1 MRIAT
6 WLALACI
13 LQPCASFSEELSE
26 PELNGI
32 SRQATGEL
40 KVEIL
45 SPAPGQ
51 FLEGDNRSVI
61 VDGGAS
67 SFGGVRY
74 LDLVFVLDNSKSLR
88 HTDPENFLS
97 AGAVGLIE
105 SLSPKSD
112 IQVGV
117 VSFDFKAGL
126 LQPLTANRGDAVK
139 ALRKLDRDGGTNI
152 ADGIQTALTEL
163 DASARPDSS
172 RVIMLFTDGL
182 SNARKAR
189 LAMEEAKARGVAVHT
204 LLLGSD
210 EKGVKM
216 LQEIAGGT
224 GGSFVQVTDPA
235 MLPEVFLNLR
245 TTGVDSVALQVNE
258 GEPVPAQLAGGSFS
272 AEVTLQPGENRIT
285 AIAQGI
291 HGATATTEVRVTSG
305 PPNCASLELIALRDG
320 LPTASIND
328 RAVEIVVD
336 ASRSMW
342 GRMQGEPKM
351 VVAKQTLRA
360 VSDDFSGPSNLAL
373 RAYGN
378 SSESQQKDCSD
389 SELLVAFGRDNREQI
404 NQAIEELRPLG
415 QTPLAYALSQAARDF
430 DGIEGEKVVVLVTDG
445 IESCGGDP
453 ELEASTLR
461 DSGIAIHVIGFGLDN
476 AADEDTASLD
486 AIAQAAG
493 GRFFLAGSS
502 EELQRALADSVGTSF
517 RIYDGLRVVA
527 SSVLGSA
534 EPILLPKG
542 QYLVE
547 LDSTPPREM
556 AVTLIPGEKLTLTL
570 EKQQQQVS
578 DRQERQAVGYTP
590 CPTSGP
596 AQYSMGNDFAGEMNT
611 IPTRGNER
619 PRSIATLER

>member
-6 WLALACI
+6 WLMLASI
-13 LQPCASFSEELSE
+13 LQPCASFSKEFTE

-32 SRQATGEL
+32 TRQAAGEL

-51 FLEGDNRSVI
+51 FLAGDNRSI
-61 VDGGAS
+61 LVDGGAS
-67 SFGGVRY
+67 SFGGIRY

-105 SLSPKSD
+105 NLSPKSD

-126 LQPLTANRGDAVK
+126 LQQLTANRSDAVK
-139 ALRKLDRDGGTNI
+139 ALQKLDRDGGTNI
-152 ADGIQTALTEL
+152 ADGIEAALAEL
-163 DASARPDSS
+163 DARARPGSS

-189 LAMEEAKARGVAVHT
+189 RAMEEAKARGVAVHT
-204 LLLGSD
+204 MLLGSD

-245 TTGVDSVALQVNE
+245 TTGVDSVALVVND

-272 AEVTLQPGENRIT
+272 AKVMLQPGENRIT
-285 AIAQGI
+285 AIAEGI
-291 HGATATTEVRVTSG
+291 HGTTATTEVRVTSG
-305 PPNCASLELIALRDG
+305 PPNCASLQLRALRDG

-351 VVAKQTLRA
+351 VVAKRTLLD
-360 VSDDFSGPSNLAL
+360 VSRDFTGPSHLAL

-378 SSESQQKDCSD
+378 SSESQQNDCSD
-389 SELLVAFGRDNREQI
+389 SELLVAFGRNNREQI

-445 IESCGGDP
+445 IESCGGDA
-453 ELEASTLR
+453 ELEASALW
-461 DSGIAIHVIGFGLDN
+461 DNGIAIHVIGFGLDN

-502 EELQRALADSVGTSF
+502 EELQRALADSVGTAF
-517 RIYDGLRVVA
+517 KVYQGPRVVA

-534 EPILLPKG
+534 EPILLPEG
-542 QYLVE
+542 QYVVE
-547 LDSTPPREM
+547 LDSSPPREM
-556 AVTLIPGEKLTLTL
+556 TVTLVPGERLTLTL
-570 EKQQQQVS
+570 EKEQQHVT
-578 DRQERQAVGYTP
+578 DRQQRQVVGYTP
-590 CPTSGP
+590 CPPSGL
-596 AQYSMGNDFAGEMNT
+596 AQYSKDHSGN
-611 IPTRGNER
+611 
-619 PRSIATLER
+619 IATLGKEIDGS